1 MDAIA
6 ERRYPGA
13 AVFWWNAMKKIRDLL
28 KKDMPVQIRGL
39 CMEHEEDEKQ
49 QIYESCVVKI
59 CTSGNIELRMPQIES
74 RVVLMAL
81 GTRCEVIFAVGMDQY
96 SFLGEVKER
105 YRKENTYIF
114 EVEPKTFLKKC
125 LHP

>member
-1 MDAIA
+1 
-6 ERRYPGA
+6 
-13 AVFWWNAMKKIRDLL
+13 
-28 KKDMPVQIRGL
+28 
-39 CMEHEEDEKQ
+39 MEHEEDEKQ

-59 CTSGNIELRMPQIES
+59 CTSGNIELRMPQVES

-81 GTRCEVIFAVGMDQY
+81 GTRCEVIFAVGTDKY

-114 EVEPKTFLKKC
+114 EVEPKTFLKKY